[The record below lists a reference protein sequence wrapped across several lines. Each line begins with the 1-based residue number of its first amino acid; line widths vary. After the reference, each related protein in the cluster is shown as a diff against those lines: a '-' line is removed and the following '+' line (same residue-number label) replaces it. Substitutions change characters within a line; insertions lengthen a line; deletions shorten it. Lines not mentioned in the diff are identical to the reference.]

1 MSANFDSHFFSFG
14 SAKIYT
20 TKSLGPVFGWQSDQC
35 TIQSLATTFIKL
47 FAKDIGRFSAANEL
61 QKPAN
66 G

>member
-1 MSANFDSHFFSFG
+1 VQISIAISSVLGLQKF
-14 SAKIYT
+14 T
-20 TKSLGPVFGWQSDQC
+20 PPTKSLGPVFGWQSDQC